1 MGGNSETGVKA
12 LELSILAL
20 QLLVNLKVFQK
31 KVSKGERESTG
42 RLCTPPKPVLAPS
55 PNAQNCVSLGSAFIS
70 LQAPAPSYCKMS

>member
-31 KVSKGERESTG
+31 KV
-42 RLCTPPKPVLAPS
+42 
-55 PNAQNCVSLGSAFIS
+55 
-70 LQAPAPSYCKMS
+70 